1 MSKPRWEVK
10 FEKYMSEEPVSEKI
24 EKLEKELSGVTEGN
38 FKTKEEFDKADGE
51 RRKNKAETEKALKG
65 YKNYEK
71 NKNKILNILEYRK
84 KLEAKLANLPPK
96 PRDVSKELTEKKQE
110 LFLAERECNIRMQ
123 TIDDLRKELN
133 RAKDDKDKLKIQNQ
147 MDNERELLGKA
158 QDKQYKLMPEI
169 QTLQNEPKHD
179 EFADKRSVYERKIA
193 KCNVLA
199 ANLLKGKE
207 LEDIELKVDTGRYT
221 SKDGKLKEKIRD
233 SRAPQIKDNLEKS
246 NNTEKG
252 KTDLV
257 KTSEFEEKHPRLTKI
272 GKFFKNIKDKVVSVF
287 KGKNIETPEA
297 KKEVEKIID
306 DEDRALYEIAEK
318 GHTEYIKSL
327 REAAKQKAAN
337 EYAEKYGGQYEKQ
350 DGATAKKKEDNEA
363 TR

>member
-10 FEKYMSEEPVSEKI
+10 FEKYMSEEPIDWKI
-24 EKLEKELSGVTEGN
+24 EKLKKELEGVTEGK
-38 FKTKEEFDKADGE
+38 FKTKEDFDKADGE
-51 RRKNKAETEKALKG
+51 RRKNKGETEKVLKG
-65 YKNYEK
+65 YEDYEK

-84 KLEAKLANLPPK
+84 KLEAKLASLPPK
-96 PRDVSKELTEKKQE
+96 PRDVSKELTEKKEE

-133 RAKDDKDKLKIQNQ
+133 KAKDDKDKLKIQQ
-147 MDNERELLGKA
+147 KMDNERKLLGEA

-169 QTLQNEPKHD
+169 QILQNEPKED
-179 EFADKRSVYERKIA
+179 KFADKRSIYERKIA

-233 SRAPQIKDNLEKS
+233 SRAPE
-246 NNTEKG
+246 
-252 KTDLV
+252 
-257 KTSEFEEKHPRLTKI
+257 
-272 GKFFKNIKDKVVSVF
+272 IKDKVVSVF
-287 KGKNIETPEA
+287 KGKDIEIHEVE
-297 KKEVEKIID
+297 KEVEKIID
-306 DEDRALYEIAEK
+306 DEDKALYEIAEK

-350 DGATAKKKEDNEA
+350 DGATAKKKESDEPE
-363 TR
+363 R